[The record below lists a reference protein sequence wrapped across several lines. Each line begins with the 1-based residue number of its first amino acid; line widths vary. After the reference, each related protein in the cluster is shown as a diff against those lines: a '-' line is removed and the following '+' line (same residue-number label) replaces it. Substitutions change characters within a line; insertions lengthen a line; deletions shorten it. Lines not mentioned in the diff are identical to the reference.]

1 MKTFS
6 VMLALVLLLVVVVGI
21 ANADKAEDTVNL
33 VDKAVAMF
41 KETGKRCG
49 VIAIVENFVR
59 LAHVFLY
66 PVFRSTIQLRPIK
79 GDR

>member
-1 MKTFS
+1 MKFAAFLVNEFGSEKAMKTFS

-41 KETGKRCG
+41 KEQGKD
-49 VIAIVENFVR
+49 AA
-59 LAHVFLY
+59 L
-66 PVFRSTIQLRPIK
+66 
-79 GDR
+79 